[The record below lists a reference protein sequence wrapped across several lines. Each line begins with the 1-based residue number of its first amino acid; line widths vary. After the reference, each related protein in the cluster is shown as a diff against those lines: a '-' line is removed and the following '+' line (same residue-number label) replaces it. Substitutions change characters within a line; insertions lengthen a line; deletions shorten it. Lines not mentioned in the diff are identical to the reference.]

1 MCRYKI
7 AFWDFLRISM
17 PHVDYVAQNFICLIC
32 RNSSHLL

>member
-1 MCRYKI
+1 
-7 AFWDFLRISM
+7 M